1 MPRATPPTVNV
12 SAASVT
18 SDSVAAGIGHV
29 ATVLVGAIAAVF
41 MPRLLGVAHFGH
53 WVLFRTIILLASTTT
68 SMGTMQIMSR
78 FYAPLA
84 TTNTVAAGRL
94 FKAVATARLLFGI
107 VAACLGYVLLRLLG
121 GAIFDPTDA
130 ALLALAVLFRATA
143 ITGSILLYGTTRIRR
158 VTILHFLMGAGVPLW
173 VLGGYLLGGFA
184 CIPAACALGEG
195 LVLLAAYGL
204 ARPHLTWP
212 GGWPERERLLEV
224 LRFGGHVA
232 PAVLGTGVC
241 ADVATCLAAVF
252 GATESQMAFVGL
264 ALRLQGMLL
273 AGLMAMNRA
282 ILPSLA
288 VATEQSGVHQSL
300 TWVSLLSRTGS
311 VFILGAIGATAFIGR
326 PLIVWIWGP
335 EFLPAL
341 VPICLALAATLPMW
355 LAATHV
361 NLAIVLN
368 HPELQLRSV
377 AWLYIG
383 LVAILFGVP
392 IIPIPERTILALMVG
407 AACCMTSLII
417 GLRRH
422 DCACPDLHRLWGV
435 TVIAILPIMFVEH
448 IADPLRMALVWACA
462 FIAAVLL
469 SRGVRLG
476 ELMRIAKHATSLPR
490 RTQP

>member
-1 MPRATPPTVNV
+1 
-12 SAASVT
+12 
-18 SDSVAAGIGHV
+18 
-29 ATVLVGAIAAVF
+29 
-41 MPRLLGVAHFGH
+41 
-53 WVLFRTIILLASTTT
+53 
-68 SMGTMQIMSR
+68 
-78 FYAPLA
+78 
-84 TTNTVAAGRL
+84 
-94 FKAVATARLLFGI
+94 
-107 VAACLGYVLLRLLG
+107 
-121 GAIFDPTDA
+121 
-130 ALLALAVLFRATA
+130 
-143 ITGSILLYGTTRIRR
+143 
-158 VTILHFLMGAGVPLW
+158 
-173 VLGGYLLGGFA
+173 
-184 CIPAACALGEG
+184 
-195 LVLLAAYGL
+195 
-204 ARPHLTWP
+204 
-212 GGWPERERLLEV
+212 
-224 LRFGGHVA
+224 
-232 PAVLGTGVC
+232 
-241 ADVATCLAAVF
+241 
-252 GATESQMAFVGL
+252 
-264 ALRLQGMLL
+264 
-273 AGLMAMNRA
+273 MAMNRA